1 MSINAILTRIYGKA
15 ADTKEAQEA
24 DAPSDD
30 VRRLWDEDFALR
42 QRHQWFRE
50 DLLAARLEWVERE
63 CWEGIRVYF
72 CIIDYGLPCSQI
84 LWVRLP

>member
-1 MSINAILTRIYGKA
+1 MYQSPRIYGKA

-30 VRRLWDEDFALR
+30 VRRLWNKDFALRQR

-50 DLLAARLEWVERE
+50 EFLAARLERVEGE
-63 CWEGIRVYF
+63 CWE
-72 CIIDYGLPCSQI
+72 D
-84 LWVRLP
+84 